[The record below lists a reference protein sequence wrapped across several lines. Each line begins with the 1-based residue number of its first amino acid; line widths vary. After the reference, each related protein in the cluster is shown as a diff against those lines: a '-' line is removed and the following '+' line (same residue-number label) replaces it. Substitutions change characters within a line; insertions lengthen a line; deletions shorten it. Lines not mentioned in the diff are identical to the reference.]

1 MNFKD
6 AFIILEIDLV
16 EIGYNELTL
25 DYLKKKYRKAALK
38 YHPDKNGN
46 TIESTERFKQINE
59 AYTFLKREMKHFNPQ
74 NFPNESCDT
83 AEEEDDGFMSK
94 DSDEY
99 NYLNVLRQ
107 FIRSVIDGHGIDIIT
122 KIVSE
127 ILIAGK
133 QISLKLFEDLDK
145 DTSLSIYSFLS
156 KYRSTLRFSQ
166 DILDQIR
173 QIVLDKYDNVEI
185 YKLNPSISDLLNNNI
200 YKLYIDN
207 QLYLVPLWHNESY
220 FDGSGCEII
229 VMCEPE
235 LPDGMYLDDDNNL
248 YIEKKIDV
256 NDLPDLIMNDTPITI
271 NVGNKTYS
279 ILPSYLSM
287 KRDQVYRIRKT
298 GLSKNKKDVYD
309 IEDKADIIVNLVL
322 EI

>member
-1 MNFKD
+1 MNFRD

-16 EIGYNELTL
+16 EVNYNELTL
-25 DYLKKKYRKAALK
+25 DYLKKKYRKSALK

-46 TIESTERFKQINE
+46 TIESNERFKEINE
-59 AYTFLKREMKHFNPQ
+59 AYTFLKRELKYFNSQ
-74 NFPNESCDT
+74 NFAKDSYDT
-83 AEEEDDGFMSK
+83 TEEEHDD
-94 DSDEY
+94 DEFK
-99 NYLNVLRQ
+99 YLNVLRE
-107 FIRSVIDGHGIDIIT
+107 FIRSVIDGRGIDIIT

-145 DTSLSIYSFLS
+145 DTALSIYSFLS
-156 KYRSTLRFSQ
+156 KYRSILRFSE

-185 YKLNPSISDLLNNNI
+185 YKLNPSICDLLNNNI

-235 LPDGMYLDDDNNL
+235 LPDGIYLDDDNNL
-248 YIEKKIDV
+248 YIDKKIDS
-256 NDLPDLIMNDTPITI
+256 NDLQDLIIDDTPITI
-271 NVGNKTYS
+271 NVGNNIYS
-279 ILPSYLSM
+279 ILPSNLSM
-287 KRDQVYRIRKT
+287 KKEQVYRIRKV
-298 GLSKNKKDVYD
+298 GLSKNKKDIYD
-309 IEDKADIIVNLVL
+309 IDDKADIIVNIIFEKL
-322 EI
+322 